1 MLATAVPLAGA
12 TVFRVLALQIA
23 EITRPGLAAEELS
36 VRFDAHAQSGEIA
49 VGRLRVGA
57 REWRALS
64 LRCGRL
70 HLDDGVLGCSAARLE
85 LRGRRLPFE
94 ADIEATLGPGP
105 ARIVLRLAEGGRIEA
120 AIQADGSLRA
130 RLHRIRPAATA
141 ALLEP
146 WLAELAARL
155 RELEAAGVLDAEL
168 DYRPAG
174 VGDASATLR
183 GRLAGGGF
191 GSGDGLRAAEGV
203 EAGFTLDARGTGA
216 AWSWAAQLDWD
227 AGAAYVH
234 PLLFEA
240 GPRLRAHGRFDGRRI
255 VLERGELALDG
266 VAAASARGV
275 FDTFAGTLDTLAVEL
290 TDVDL
295 VRIGPR
301 WLAPLLAPA
310 SAQRLRLEGR
320 ADLRAELRRDRLETV
335 DVELHGAGFGL
346 ASPQGEGIAAGGVA
360 EEARAEVLAFGP
372 VDGRVRWSSRGRGE
386 AALQV
391 GGGRWEKLAL
401 GAFAL
406 DAVLGPAGLRLP
418 GARIPLLDGALVL
431 RDLALG
437 WSVAGW
443 EGSAGAVL
451 EPVSM
456 PLLTEAL
463 GLPRMAGVMS
473 AAVPGLRL
481 RPGELVLDGT
491 LAVSVFGGW
500 VQASGLRVHEPFGV
514 ASHLTGEIEA
524 RHIDLAQLTEA
535 FSFGSITGHID
546 ADVRGLELSSWRP
559 TAFDARIASIAGD
572 ERRRI
577 SQRAVQ
583 NLGALGGG
591 GALAAV
597 QRSVLRLF
605 ETFGY
610 RELGLRCRLA
620 KGVCEMDGLDA
631 APDGAARAD
640 GGFTIVRGG
649 GVPALDVIGYNRRVD
664 WNELVAR
671 LQRVV
676 AEGVSP
682 TID

>member
-1 MLATAVPLAGA
+1 M
-12 TVFRVLALQIA
+12 
-23 EITRPGLAAEELS
+23 
-36 VRFDAHAQSGEIA
+36 
-49 VGRLRVGA
+49 
-57 REWRALS
+57 
-64 LRCGRL
+64 
-70 HLDDGVLGCSAARLE
+70 
-85 LRGRRLPFE
+85 
-94 ADIEATLGPGP
+94 
-105 ARIVLRLAEGGRIEA
+105 
-120 AIQADGSLRA
+120 
-130 RLHRIRPAATA
+130 
-141 ALLEP
+141 
-146 WLAELAARL
+146 
-155 RELEAAGVLDAEL
+155 
-168 DYRPAG
+168 
-174 VGDASATLR
+174 
-183 GRLAGGGF
+183 
-191 GSGDGLRAAEGV
+191 
-203 EAGFTLDARGTGA
+203 
-216 AWSWAAQLDWD
+216 
-227 AGAAYVH
+227 
-234 PLLFEA
+234 
-240 GPRLRAHGRFDGRRI
+240 
-255 VLERGELALDG
+255 
-266 VAAASARGV
+266 
-275 FDTFAGTLDTLAVEL
+275 
-290 TDVDL
+290 
-295 VRIGPR
+295 
-301 WLAPLLAPA
+301 
-310 SAQRLRLEGR
+310 
-320 ADLRAELRRDRLETV
+320 
-335 DVELHGAGFGL
+335 
-346 ASPQGEGIAAGGVA
+346 
-360 EEARAEVLAFGP
+360 
-372 VDGRVRWSSRGRGE
+372 
-386 AALQV
+386 
-391 GGGRWEKLAL
+391 
-401 GAFAL
+401 
-406 DAVLGPAGLRLP
+406 
-418 GARIPLLDGALVL
+418 LDGALVL

-473 AAVPGLRL
+473 AALPGLRL

-559 TAFDARIASIAGD
+559 TAFDARITSIAGD